1 MSEEYGKPTLAPIW
15 FDFDNA
21 QLAPTEAHMALS
33 RTDVLGIVQ
42 SAFDEFG
49 PATERL
55 VEVKR
60 EVLAEVADGKLAH
73 ALRTA
78 IVGAGKACCKCCA

>member
-1 MSEEYGKPTLAPIW
+1 MSDEYSKPAIAPIGY
-15 FDFDNA
+15 DFDNLRLSPA
-21 QLAPTEAHMALS
+21 ETYIELS

-49 PATERL
+49 PTTERL

-60 EVLAEVADGKLAH
+60 EVLAEVADGKLVH

-78 IVGAGKACCKCCA
+78 IVGAGKACCNCCP